1 MSELINNS
9 SQRKEMLKHMI
20 LELHRGV
27 APEQVR
33 ARLVE
38 LLSRIPYDEVVEV
51 EQELIAE
58 GLPVEEVLRLCD
70 VHTAVLDGHIDLSGA
85 KDVPPGHPV
94 DVFRQENHALERVTS
109 EISDMRA
116 GSTSLKHEG
125 LTIWLIG
132 MHGKL
137 NALMDV
143 DKHYQRKEYL
153 LFPYMEAHGITC
165 PWKVMP
171 GKYAETRSL

>member
-1 MSELINNS
+1 
-9 SQRKEMLKHMI
+9 MI

-38 LLSRIPYDEVVEV
+38 LLRRIPYDEVVEV

-70 VHTAVLDGHIDLSGA
+70 VHCCSGRAYNLSGA

-94 DVFRQENHALERVTS
+94 DVFRQENRALES
-109 EISDMRA
+109 S
-116 GSTSLKHEG
+116 
-125 LTIWLIG
+125 
-132 MHGKL
+132 
-137 NALMDV
+137 
-143 DKHYQRKEYL
+143 
-153 LFPYMEAHGITC
+153 F
-165 PWKVMP
+165 
-171 GKYAETRSL
+171 

>member
-94 DVFRQENHALERVTS
+94 DVFRQENRALEKVAS
-109 EISDMRA
+109 EIRDMLA
-116 GSTSLKHEG
+116 GSTSLKQED
-125 LTIWLIG
+125 LPNWLIG
-132 MHGKL
+132 LHGKL

-143 DKHYQRKEYL
+143 DKHYLRKEYL
-153 LFPYMEAHGITC
+153 LFPYMEAHGITG
-165 PWKVMP
+165 P
-171 GKYAETRSL
+171 RR